1 MGDNSNIDN
10 FVGTNGNQFLSI
22 NITYLFYTFSKENTR
37 KIMLNNVLENSA
49 LKKDHNRVD
58 MISWQGVYI

>member
-10 FVGTNGNQFLSI
+10 FVGSNGNQFLSI

-49 LKKDHNRVD
+49 LKKGNNIVD

>member
-10 FVGTNGNQFLSI
+10 FVGSNGNQFLSI

-58 MISWQGVYI
+58 MISWQRV

>member
-10 FVGTNGNQFLSI
+10 FVGSNGNQFLSI

-37 KIMLNNVLENSA
+37 KIMLNKVLENSA

-58 MISWQGVYI
+58 MIS

>member
-49 LKKDHNRVD
+49 LKKGNNIVD